1 MAKTRTIDGV
11 TFTDDTFWRA
21 PGSLV
26 AIVRQFVY
34 GGELR
39 PSGVFK
45 LGHVVGYARTGK
57 VKVRVWS
64 SNSKCWSQPQY
75 KVVDQLAQLDGSKL
89 SARHRAVVK
98 HARDNLLEASTRR
111 IQ

>member
-1 MAKTRTIDGV
+1 MVKTMIVDGI
-11 TFTDDTFWRA
+11 TFTEDTWWRA

-26 AIVRQFVY
+26 AVVRHFVY

-64 SNSKCWSQPQY
+64 SNSKRWSQPQY
-75 KVVDQLAQLDGSKL
+75 YKVEQIDQLDTSQL

-98 HARDNLLEASTRR
+98 HARDTLLTEARR
-111 IQ
+111 G

>member
-1 MAKTRTIDGV
+1 MKMHVYLR
-11 TFTDDTFWRA
+11 TDDTFWRA

-39 PSGVFK
+39 SSGTFK
-45 LGHVVGYARTGK
+45 LAVVVGYARTGK

-64 SNSKCWSQPQY
+64 SNGKCWSNPQY
-75 KVVDQLAQLDGSKL
+75 KRVEQLRQIDGSQL
-89 SARHRAVVK
+89 SSRHRAVVK
-98 HARDNLLEASTRR
+98 TARDTLLACGGNTEDNG
-111 IQ
+111 